1 MKNDLREEY
10 LQERREF
17 QARGRLAKYRNDEW
31 FIMDTI
37 VKILCF
43 IVAALVLYAL
53 YITFM

>member
-43 IVAALVLYAL
+43 IVAALILYVLYIA
-53 YITFM
+53 FM